1 MEGEISF
8 RKRLIADAFIIIL
21 SVLLALFLNEW
32 RSNIKEN
39 KKTKKA
45 LEYVKLEIKDNYEIA
60 KKVKIYHQKVLQNIR
75 EIQEFEKP
83 QDSLFSQGKFLYN
96 ILAPNGVIQDD
107 FSDIA
112 WDVAKQENISARIEF
127 LESKL
132 LFAIYEQQATVNE
145 TIDRIVIFLGNRLIH
160 RKELLLESLVVL
172 EDEFNELVGQEKNLI
187 QLYEIANK
195 EL

>member
-112 WDVAKQENISARIEF
+112 WDVAKQENISASIEF

>member
-1 MEGEISF
+1 MEGKISF
-8 RKRLIADAFIIIL
+8 RKRLIADAFIIIF

-39 KKTKKA
+39 KKTKKV
-45 LEYVKLEIKDNYEIA
+45 LEHVKLEIKDNYEIA
-60 KKVKIYHQKVLQNIR
+60 KKVNAYHKKVLKNIR
-75 EIQEFEKP
+75 EIQEFENP
-83 QDSLFSQGKFLYN
+83 RDSLFKNGKFLYGFF
-96 ILAPNGVIQDD
+96 APSGVIQDD

-112 WDVAKQENISARIEF
+112 WEVAKQENISTRLEF

-132 LFAIYEQQATVNE
+132 LFIIYEQQATVNE
-145 TIDRIVIFLGNRLIH
+145 TLDRLVAFLGDRSVH
-160 RKELLLESLVVL
+160 RKDLLEESLVVL
-172 EDEFNELVGQEKNLI
+172 EDEFNDLVGQEKNLM